1 MIVCLID
8 VSFFRAAGE
17 ALGIGDD
24 HSAIVVIL
32 YLNELIQEM
41 KGRVIKFPF
50 NQGFR
55 CIAVIMM
62 GTVVLA
68 RRVEF
73 TETPCNADSKLAA
86 NPAQQRRRRAQCAIL
101 DVDQHLRTN
110 GQHIRQ
116 FADPDIQ

>member
-32 YLNELIQEM
+32 DLNELIQEM
-41 KGRVIKFPF
+41 KGRVIELPI
-50 NQGFR
+50 NLGFR
-55 CIAVIMM
+55 HIAIIMM

-73 TETPCNADSKLAA
+73 TETPSNADAELAA
-86 NPAQQRRRRAQCAIL
+86 DPAKEGCRRAQCAFL
-101 DVDQHLRTN
+101 DVDQHLRTD
-110 GQHIRQ
+110 GQHIR
-116 FADPDIQ
+116 

>member
-41 KGRVIKFPF
+41 KGRVIEFPI

-55 CIAVIMM
+55 CIAIIMM
-62 GTVVLA
+62 GTVILT
-68 RRVEF
+68 RYIEF
-73 TETPCNADSKLAA
+73 TETPGNADAKLAA
-86 NPAQQRRRRAQCAIL
+86 DPAQQGCRRTQCALL